1 MTITG
6 RVRDTIRRHGLLRR
20 SDRVVVALSGGPD
33 SVALFRLLRE
43 LEADGDLTV
52 AGVAHLNHGLREAA
66 HHDERFA
73 RALATD
79 AGVTFRSDLVDVR
92 ARAALLRTSLEDAGR
107 RARYELFE
115 RVATELDAEAIAT
128 GHTRDDQ
135 AETFLLRLLRGAG
148 PRGLGGIHYKA
159 YLPAEA
165 PKARRWVIR
174 PLLDLGRD
182 ELRAYLTAINQSFC
196 EDESNRDIGI
206 PRNKIRHE
214 LLPLLQREYSPQ
226 IVDVLAR
233 EALIAQQDEDRLQQ
247 EAIDLL
253 DSIVLVNRAE
263 NLPVETVE
271 LNASALRGLPPALA
285 ARVAREALR
294 ILAPD
299 RFLGTEH
306 VEGLLDLVRSD
317 AARSLS
323 LPGQQA
329 TRRGDVAV
337 LTREPFEPFSNSF
350 RVSLSI
356 PGEVTLEREGWVISA
371 GDSGTP
377 DRDSP
382 PDGLGT
388 SDRDSPRLSAAV
400 NAGALAP
407 PLTVRS
413 RQPGDRFNPAGMGGQ
428 SKKLQDFF
436 VDRKVPRERRD
447 SLPLVVDSVDRI
459 VWIVGE
465 SVAEDFR
472 VTEPSQGVIFLK
484 ARRLGGQG

>member
-1 MTITG
+1 MSVTD
-6 RVRDTIRRHGLLRR
+6 RVRATIRRHGLLRR
-20 SDRVVVALSGGPD
+20 GDRVLVALSGGPD
-33 SVALFRLLRE
+33 SVALFRVLRE

-52 AGVAHLNHGLREAA
+52 AGVAHLNHGLREGAD
-66 HHDERFA
+66 HDEQFA
-73 RALATD
+73 RALAMH
-79 AGVTFRSDLVDVR
+79 AGVPFRSDLVNVR
-92 ARAALLRTSLEDAGR
+92 ARAAELKTSLEDAGR

-115 RVATELDAEAIAT
+115 RVATELDADAIAT

-148 PRGLGGIHYKA
+148 PRGLGGIHYKTH
-159 YLPAEA
+159 LPAEA
-165 PKARRWVIR
+165 PTARRPAEAPTARRLGSWVIR

-182 ELRAYLTAINQSFC
+182 ELRAYLAAINQPFC
-196 EDESNRDIGI
+196 EDESNRDVRI

-226 IVDVLAR
+226 IVEVLAR

-263 NLPVETVE
+263 SLPVETVE
-271 LNASALRGLPPALA
+271 LNASALQGLPPALA

-294 ILAPD
+294 ILAPH

-317 AARSLS
+317 VARSVS

-371 GDSGTP
+371 ESGTVT
-377 DRDSP
+377 RDSH
-382 PDGLGT
+382 
-388 SDRDSPRLSAAV
+388 RFSAAV
-400 NAGALAP
+400 DAGALAP

-413 RQPGDRFNPAGMGGQ
+413 RQPGDRFHPAGMGGR

-436 VDRKVPRERRD
+436 VDRKVPREHRD
-447 SLPLVVDSVDRI
+447 SLPLVVDSADRI

-472 VTEPSQGVIFLK
+472 VTDSSRGVIFLK

>member
-1 MTITG
+1 MSITG
-6 RVRDTIRRHGLLRR
+6 SVRTAIRRHGLLRR
-20 SDRVVVALSGGPD
+20 GGRVVVALSGGPD

-43 LEADGDLTV
+43 LEADGELTV

-66 HHDERFA
+66 QRDEQFA
-73 RALATD
+73 RALATE
-79 AGVTFRSDLVDVR
+79 AGVPFRSDLVDVR
-92 ARAALLRTSLEDAGR
+92 ARAAQLRTSLEDAGR
-107 RARYELFE
+107 RARYELFA
-115 RVATELDAEAIAT
+115 RVATELDADAVAT

-148 PRGLGGIHYKA
+148 PRGLGGIHHKTRLSA
-159 YLPAEA
+159 DTPSA
-165 PKARRWVIR
+165 PRWVIR
-174 PLLDLGRD
+174 PLLDLGRS
-182 ELRAYLTAINQSFC
+182 ELREYLAAIHQPFC
-196 EDESNRDIGI
+196 EDESNQDLGI
-206 PRNKIRHE
+206 PRNKIRHG

-263 NLPVETVE
+263 SLPVETVE
-271 LNASALRGLPPALA
+271 LNASALRELPPALA

-306 VEGLLDLVRSD
+306 VDGLLDLVRSD
-317 AARSLS
+317 VARSLS
-323 LPGQQA
+323 LPGQEA
-329 TRRGDVAV
+329 TRRGNVAV

-371 GDSGTP
+371 IEFGSGAST
-377 DRDSP
+377 
-382 PDGLGT
+382 GA
-388 SDRDSPRLSAAV
+388 SPRFSAAV
-400 NAGALAP
+400 NARALAP

-413 RQPGDRFNPAGMGGQ
+413 RQPGDRFNPAGMGGR
-428 SKKLQDFF
+428 SKKVQDLF

-447 SLPLVVDSVDRI
+447 FLPLVVDSADRI

>member
-1 MTITG
+1 MTITD
-6 RVRDTIRRHGLLRR
+6 RVRAAIRRHGLLRR
-20 SDRVVVALSGGPD
+20 GDRVVVAVSGGPD
-33 SVALFRLLRE
+33 SVALFHVLRE
-43 LEADGDLTV
+43 LEADGELTV

-66 HHDERFA
+66 HRDEQFA

-79 AGVTFRSDLVDVR
+79 AGVPFRSDLVDVR
-92 ARAALLRTSLEDAGR
+92 ASAVQLKTSLEDAGR

-115 RVATELDAEAIAT
+115 RVATELDADAIAT

-148 PRGLGGIHYKA
+148 PRGLGGIHH
-159 YLPAEA
+159 
-165 PKARRWVIR
+165 RSGRIIR
-174 PLLDLGRD
+174 PLLSVGRD
-182 ELRAYLTAINQSFC
+182 ELRAYLATINQPFC
-196 EDESNRDIGI
+196 DDESNRDIAI

-214 LLPLLQREYSPQ
+214 LLPLLRREYSPQ

-233 EALIAQQDEDRLQQ
+233 EALIAQQDEARLQQ

-263 NLPVETVE
+263 SLPVETVE
-271 LNASALRGLPPALA
+271 LNARALRELPPALA

-317 AARSLS
+317 VACSLS

-329 TRRGDVAV
+329 TMRGDVAR
-337 LTREPFEPFSNSF
+337 LTRESFAPFSNSF

-371 GDSGTP
+371 VDSGASEQG
-377 DRDSP
+377 RF
-382 PDGLGT
+382 
-388 SDRDSPRLSAAV
+388 SAAV

-413 RQPGDRFNPAGMGGQ
+413 RQPGDRFNPAGMGGR

-447 SLPLVVDSVDRI
+447 FLPLVVDSADRI

>member
-1 MTITG
+1 MTIAA

-20 SDRVVVALSGGPD
+20 GDRVVVALSGGSD

-43 LEADGDLTV
+43 LEAEGDLTV
-52 AGVAHLNHGLREAA
+52 AGVVHLNHGLREAA
-66 HHDERFA
+66 HHDEEFA
-73 RALATD
+73 RGLAVD
-79 AGVTFRSDLVDVR
+79 AGVPFRSDLVDVR
-92 ARAALLRTSLEDAGR
+92 ARAAELKASLEDAGR

-115 RVATELDAEAIAT
+115 RVATELDADAIAT

-148 PRGLGGIHYKA
+148 PRGLGGIHH
-159 YLPAEA
+159 
-165 PKARRWVIR
+165 RSGRIIR
-174 PLLDLGRD
+174 PLLEVRRE
-182 ELRAYLTAINQSFC
+182 ELRAYLARIDQPFC
-196 EDESNRDIGI
+196 EDASNGDTSI

-214 LLPLLQREYSPQ
+214 LVPLLEREYSPQ
-226 IVDVLAR
+226 IIDVLAR

-247 EAIDLL
+247 EAIDLF

-263 NLPVETVE
+263 SLPVETVE
-271 LNASALRGLPPALA
+271 LNARALCGLPPALA

-294 ILAPD
+294 ILAAD

-306 VEGLLDLVRSD
+306 VTALLDLVRSD
-317 AARSLS
+317 ASRSLS

-371 GDSGTP
+371 GDSATAER
-377 DRDSP
+377 DRF
-382 PDGLGT
+382 
-388 SDRDSPRLSAAV
+388 SAAV
-400 NAGALAP
+400 NVTALAP

-413 RQPGDRFNPAGMGGQ
+413 RQPGDRFNPAGMGGR

-447 SLPLVVDSVDRI
+447 SLPLVVDSADRI